1 MDRHMR
7 RSMEQLMVNLGEWFE
22 KGFKL
27 YRENFLKLI
36 PVTFMAL
43 ILTVTSV
50 GILAGPMLSGVLIIT
65 LALLRRQHPK
75 PEIFD
80 IFKGFRFFIN
90 AVVFVLGWGL
100 LISAGS
106 LVLMLIPGI
115 GQLLVLFFIYSAQAF
130 LMFGP
135 FLIVDQDMDF
145 LRATITSFNTVKRN
159 FWPFLSVSAVAGV
172 IGSIG
177 CIAFGI
183 GVIVTVPLQVCILTV
198 AYDAVF
204 AETLKV
210 N

>member
-1 MDRHMR
+1 
-7 RSMEQLMVNLGEWFE
+7 MEQLMVNLGEWFE